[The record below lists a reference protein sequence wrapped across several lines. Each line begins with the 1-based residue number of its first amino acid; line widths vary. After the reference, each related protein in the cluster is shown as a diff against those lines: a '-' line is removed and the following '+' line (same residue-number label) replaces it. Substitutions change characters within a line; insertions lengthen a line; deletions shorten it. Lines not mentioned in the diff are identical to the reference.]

1 MYPDTQYMYC
11 VSLTLSRGAWHG
23 YYPAG
28 YGIMIVSVSRQP
40 KILQP
45 SAHENGRAIA
55 QWVASPAIEG
65 LLVHRAFSP
74 AILGHI
80 TASFAATS

>member
-1 MYPDTQYMYC
+1 MLHGMATIQLDT
-11 VSLTLSRGAWHG
+11 VV
-23 YYPAG
+23 
-28 YGIMIVSVSRQP
+28 VSVSRQP